1 MPLTSGVGVRVRV
14 RLGIGLGL
22 GLANPNPN
30 PNPNLGSLIFFLGAL
45 IDLLV
50 VLRAAAA
57 ERGSRHRAQITQ
69 ETTEMTAPDLT
80 ESELTERQSEAPAAV
95 GTLSRV
101 DERVEAAV
109 SRHRMLVEEHRS
121 HDL

>member
-1 MPLTSGVGVRVRV
+1 MLSCCMYVLGNVTFIVGSVLFFPRILAAGGPVI
-14 RLGIGLGL
+14 RLSAVWLFV
-22 GLANPNPN
+22 
-30 PNPNLGSLIFFLGAL
+30 LGSVIFFLGAL

-95 GTLSRV
+95 GTLSR
-101 DERVEAAV
+101 
-109 SRHRMLVEEHRS
+109 
-121 HDL
+121 

>member
-1 MPLTSGVGVRVRV
+1 M
-14 RLGIGLGL
+14 GLGL
-22 GLANPNPN
+22 RLGLATNPNPN

-45 IDLLV
+45 VDLLV

-69 ETTEMTAPDLT
+69 ETTEMTTPDLT

>member
-1 MPLTSGVGVRVRV
+1 MTS
-14 RLGIGLGL
+14 
-22 GLANPNPN
+22 
-30 PNPNLGSLIFFLGAL
+30 
-45 IDLLV
+45 
-50 VLRAAAA
+50 
-57 ERGSRHRAQITQ
+57 
-69 ETTEMTAPDLT
+69 PDLT